1 MRWYKL
7 FAARVIGSRLNY
19 KRLGNAQFI
28 VICRAIPA
36 FLLEIFSIMYYPF
49 SWFNS
54 LLRILLYLAVFA
66 IIGVYLDDM
75 LFAMCAGA
83 VVLLGLNYW
92 QLYRLNRWLWHS
104 RKMSPPHVKGVWEHI
119 YEGIY
124 YLQRRNRNKR
134 KELGELV
141 KRFRE
146 GSEALPDAAV
156 VVDSKAAIIWC
167 NRLARLELG
176 LRWPADAGRRIDN
189 LLRHPQFI
197 EYFHAGNF
205 NYPIE
210 VPSPTNPSKTF
221 EYRIM
226 PYGDEHL
233 LLIARDVTRVS
244 QLEEMRKDFV
254 ANVSHELRTPLTV
267 INGYLEIL
275 PIDESSDPF
284 AAKALAEMGAQ
295 TQRMQSLIEDLLI
308 LSRIEASAE
317 RIYENIVPMSAILA
331 QVKMEAMTLNKDKGH
346 NITFHVE
353 DDLRVFGVETELR
366 SACSNLV
373 FNAIHYTPPGG
384 NIDVYWRRTATGAKF
399 AVVDDGDGIAENH
412 IARLTER
419 FYRVDKARSRKTGG
433 SGLGLSIV
441 KHVLSHHN
449 SQLDIA
455 SSLGQGS
462 QFSFILASELIAE

>member
-1 MRWYKL
+1 
-7 FAARVIGSRLNY
+7 
-19 KRLGNAQFI
+19 
-28 VICRAIPA
+28 
-36 FLLEIFSIMYYPF
+36 
-49 SWFNS
+49 
-54 LLRILLYLAVFA
+54 
-66 IIGVYLDDM
+66 
-75 LFAMCAGA
+75 
-83 VVLLGLNYW
+83 
-92 QLYRLNRWLWHS
+92 
-104 RKMSPPHVKGVWEHI
+104 
-119 YEGIY
+119 
-124 YLQRRNRNKR
+124 
-134 KELGELV
+134 
-141 KRFRE
+141 
-146 GSEALPDAAV
+146 
-156 VVDSKAAIIWC
+156 
-167 NRLARLELG
+167 
-176 LRWPADAGRRIDN
+176 
-189 LLRHPQFI
+189 
-197 EYFHAGNF
+197 
-205 NYPIE
+205 
-210 VPSPTNPSKTF
+210 
-221 EYRIM
+221 M

-275 PIDESSDPF
+275 PNDEHQDPF
-284 AAKALAEMGAQ
+284 VAKALNEMGAQ

-331 QVKMEAMTLNKDKGH
+331 QVKMEAMTLNKEKGH
-346 NITFHVE
+346 TIAFHVDE
-353 DDLRVFGVETELR
+353 DLRVFGVETELR

-384 NIDVYWRRTATGAKF
+384 HIDVYWQRTLQGARF

-455 SSLGQGS
+455 SQVGQGS
-462 QFSFILASELIAE
+462 EFSFVLASELIAE